1 MRKLVWTQYALLDR
15 DAIFD
20 YIVAESPTAAVRV
33 DEQIGLAIRRLTE
46 FPESGRLGRVLGT
59 RELVI
64 SQTSYVAAYTFADD
78 AIRILRILHGAQMWP
93 DELNDG
99 EA

>member
-33 DEQIGLAIRRLTE
+33 DEQIGLAIRRLME

-59 RELVI
+59 PRTRYFTNFLCCCVHI
-64 SQTSYVAAYTFADD
+64 C
-78 AIRILRILHGAQMWP
+78 
-93 DELNDG
+93 
-99 EA
+99 